1 MIDFTIV
8 FSIVVAI
15 AIYKVL
21 EIFSD
26 YLALK
31 IHSYRFKKRLSKL
44 EYKYESWL
52 GADWDD
58 CDDYCDICRSCEFYG
73 KCLTE
78 HYRYVKDLNNSCN
91 GYKFLIEWYRERL
104 EN

>member
-44 EYKYESWL
+44 EYRYESWL
-52 GADWDD
+52 GADCDD
-58 CDDYCDICRSCEFYG
+58 CDICDDME
-73 KCLTE
+73 E
-78 HYRYVKDLNNSCN
+78 AVK
-91 GYKFLIEWYRERL
+91 KPVKKTAVKKKTR
-104 EN
+104 

>member
-58 CDDYCDICRSCEFYG
+58 CDDYCDICDEMD
-73 KCLTE
+73 E
-78 HYRYVKDLNNSCN
+78 PVK
-91 GYKFLIEWYRERL
+91 KPAKKTAAKKKTR
-104 EN
+104 

>member
-52 GADWDD
+52 GSEWDEYNDD
-58 CDDYCDICRSCEFYG
+58 CDICDEM
-73 KCLTE
+73 E
-78 HYRYVKDLNNSCN
+78 EVVK
-91 GYKFLIEWYRERL
+91 KPAKKTAAKKKTR
-104 EN
+104 

>member
-1 MIDFTIV
+1 MIDLTIV
-8 FSIVVAI
+8 FSVVVAI

-58 CDDYCDICRSCEFYG
+58 CDDYCDIYDEM
-73 KCLTE
+73 E
-78 HYRYVKDLNNSCN
+78 EVVK
-91 GYKFLIEWYRERL
+91 KPAKKTAAKKKTR
-104 EN
+104 

>member
-1 MIDFTIV
+1 MIDLTIV

-31 IHSYRFKKRLSKL
+31 IHSYRFKKHLSKL

-52 GADWDD
+52 GSEWDEYNDD
-58 CDDYCDICRSCEFYG
+58 CDICDEM
-73 KCLTE
+73 E
-78 HYRYVKDLNNSCN
+78 EAVK
-91 GYKFLIEWYRERL
+91 KPVKKTAAKKKTR
-104 EN
+104 

>member
-1 MIDFTIV
+1 MIDLTIV
-8 FSIVVAI
+8 FSVVVAI

-31 IHSYRFKKRLSKL
+31 IHSYRFKKHLSKL

-58 CDDYCDICRSCEFYG
+58 CDDYCDIYDEMD
-73 KCLTE
+73 E
-78 HYRYVKDLNNSCN
+78 PVK
-91 GYKFLIEWYRERL
+91 KPAKKTAAKKKTR
-104 EN
+104 

>member
-8 FSIVVAI
+8 FSIVAAI

-31 IHSYRFKKRLSKL
+31 IHSYRFKKHLSKL
-44 EYKYESWL
+44 EYRYESWL
-52 GADWDD
+52 GSDWDD
-58 CDDYCDICRSCEFYG
+58 CDICDEM
-73 KCLTE
+73 E
-78 HYRYVKDLNNSCN
+78 EAVK
-91 GYKFLIEWYRERL
+91 KPVKKTTAKKKTR
-104 EN
+104 